1 MVRISLGRYPSCGDN
16 MVEFATVTD
25 DTEELFRQH
34 LSYLNTTDRL
44 QVEVALDFARREHG
58 PQRRKSGELFFNHPV
73 TVATYLAEYRLDADA
88 LIAAL
93 LHDIAED
100 TRVSIEEIESRF
112 GTHVARLVNGV
123 TKLKEVTRG
132 VAQEKRRSD
141 EELRDATLKKLLQAM
156 TTDVRTVIIK
166 LFDRLHN
173 MRTIQAM
180 PLQKQIEKAHETLSV
195 FAPLANRLG
204 MWEVKSELEGRSLE
218 VLEPHAYDS
227 ILSELDRQLRYHKPI
242 FESVRE
248 KIEDC
253 LGQAGLPIYDIRLS
267 PENVYTVYSDLQK
280 HGGGY
285 RDIDRMLR
293 VTVLLEDPIDCYT
306 ALGHLHQLWRAV
318 PLTFDDYISVRRE
331 NLYQSLHTTVVQANG
346 QSLKIRLRTI
356 DMDRIAQMGVLARW
370 LYAGTPLWSKG
381 LAERL
386 EALFNTINASISV
399 EPHNPGV
406 GVQSVVEDVFSQQIR
421 VYTRDGEPI
430 DLAEGSTPIDFA
442 YKIHTEV
449 GNQCQ
454 AAFVNELPFPLNKPL
469 KNGDQVRIVSTT
481 RAQPKRAWLDED
493 LGFITST
500 YARTHARRW
509 FRRLPKPEAIR
520 QGRRILEHE
529 LEMLGLPDVDHHAIA
544 AMFGY
549 LDAADLYY
557 HLGRA
562 ELLPTVLST
571 RIMSDRW
578 ADGRCL
584 PLDSVITGPD
594 GSTFI
599 ITNAD
604 NRKLRLCATCDPRP
618 RDSIVGFLRQD
629 GTVTVHR
636 EGCHTLN
643 MIRDG
648 SDFAPQRLRLGWGE
662 TGTRE
667 ARIIMLNIDV
677 YDRPGLLHEITQLM
691 RDKEVNIP
699 HICTYRRKRPGELVI
714 EMELEVTTPRR
725 MVRILHQIET
735 LPNVKGVRC
744 LPDSGADG
752 NGILPPSFYRPE

>member
-1 MVRISLGRYPSCGDN
+1 MI
-16 MVEFATVTD
+16 EFVTVTD
-25 DTEELFRQH
+25 NTEALFRQH
-34 LSYLNTTDRL
+34 LSYLNTIDRL
-44 QVEVALDFARREHG
+44 QVEEALDFARREHAD
-58 PQRRKSGELFFNHPV
+58 QRRKSGELFFNHPV
-73 TVATYLAEYRLDADA
+73 TVATYLAQFRLDADA
-88 LIAAL
+88 LTAAL

-100 TRVSIEEIESRF
+100 TRVSIEEIQAEF
-112 GTHVARLVNGV
+112 GPQVARLVNGV

-132 VAQEKRRSD
+132 VVKEERKLTEA
-141 EELRDATLKKLLQAM
+141 ELRDATLKKLFEAM
-156 TTDVRTVIIK
+156 TIDVRTVIIK

-173 MRTIQAM
+173 MRTISAL
-180 PLQKQIEKAHETLSV
+180 PAHKQVEKARETLSV

-204 MWEVKSELEGRSLE
+204 MWEVKSELEGHSLR
-218 VLEPHAYDS
+218 VLDPRAYET
-227 ILSELDRQLRYHKPI
+227 IQSELDRLQRYHEPI
-242 FESVRE
+242 FASVRE
-248 KIEDC
+248 DIEHC
-253 LGQAGLPIYDIRLS
+253 LGQASLPIYDIRLA
-267 PENVYTVYSDLQK
+267 PENVYTVYADLQK

-285 RDIDRMLR
+285 REIDRMLR
-293 VTVLLEDPIDCYT
+293 LTVLLEDTIDCYT

-331 NLYQSLHTTVVQANG
+331 NLYQSLHTTVVQSSG
-346 QSLKIRLRTI
+346 QMLKIRLRTI

-370 LYAGTPLWSKG
+370 LYAGTPLWSEG
-381 LAERL
+381 LADRL
-386 EALFNTINASISV
+386 AALFTTINESISV
-399 EPHNPGV
+399 EPHNPAL
-406 GVQSVVEDVFSQQIR
+406 GVQSVVEDIFSNQIR
-421 VYTRDGEPI
+421 VYTPDGEPI

-442 YKIHTEV
+442 YKIHTDI

-469 KNGDQVRIVSTT
+469 KNGDLVRIVSTT

-529 LEMLGLPDVDHHAIA
+529 LDMLGLPDFDQQEIA
-544 AMFGY
+544 AMFGFG
-549 LDAADLYY
+549 DATDLYY
-557 HLGRA
+557 RLGRA

-571 RIMSDRW
+571 RIMSERW
-578 ADGRCL
+578 AEGRCL

-594 GSTFI
+594 GSTYV

-618 RDSIVGFLRQD
+618 RDNIIGFLRQD

-636 EGCHTLN
+636 EGCHTLDT
-643 MIRDG
+643 IREGTDLV
-648 SDFAPQRLRLGWGE
+648 PQRLRLGWGE
-662 TGTRE
+662 TDTRE

-735 LPNVKGVRC
+735 LPNVKTVRC
-744 LPDSGADG
+744 LPDDGPPG